1 MNRILLLAAFLW
13 AGSLFLKND
22 LLEASTVLALNLE
35 QMTNRADTIF
45 TGRVVN
51 QRADWNA
58 DHTRI
63 YTFITFE
70 VEHYLKG
77 GNSARK
83 TTVRLLGGRVGPVI
97 AHLPGTPKFIEGEEV
112 LLFCA
117 GREARIPSVL
127 GLSLGK
133 FTITTDAL
141 RRRVVKRDI
150 STLLL
155 ANHNTQLKSL
165 GSPVRRYQLT
175 DIANLIESYQQ

>member
-1 MNRILLLAAFLW
+1 MHVKL
-13 AGSLFLKND
+13 
-22 LLEASTVLALNLE
+22 
-35 QMTNRADTIF
+35 
-45 TGRVVN
+45 
-51 QRADWNA
+51 
-58 DHTRI
+58 
-63 YTFITFE
+63 
-70 VEHYLKG
+70 
-77 GNSARK
+77 
-83 TTVRLLGGRVGPVI
+83 
-97 AHLPGTPKFIEGEEV
+97 
-112 LLFCA
+112 